1 MPNTVSS
8 YVRKRRILEML
19 RVVEGMVMANVIEYS
34 TEHVRRAERAAY
46 WREHAWSSVGGFDI
60 APDDEQFR
68 ATAALRRVGSVTVAR
83 VKAPAHRLSRNHQQ
97 ARGDDR
103 RLFKLVVQH
112 EGTIF
117 LDQRDKRIALKPGH
131 WTLYDMTRPF
141 RFHSTE
147 TTRQSAVLIRA
158 EDLHLADLTPYSLR
172 LYSGATGYSSML
184 QAALTTAASDHGRDC
199 AEGDIGVM
207 IARLARLALLEHGSH
222 EARRTSREV
231 MRERIEGYLDLHLRR
246 GDLSIETVAH
256 GLNCSKRYLHKVF
269 LEGDCT
275 LSEHILQRRLEASR
289 RNLIDPAAAQ
299 QSVTDIAY
307 AWGFSSLAYFSRV
320 FKLAYG
326 LSPREYRIAHAA
338 GADGTVQ

>member
-1 MPNTVSS
+1 
-8 YVRKRRILEML
+8 
-19 RVVEGMVMANVIEYS
+19 MAGTIEYS

-46 WREHAWSSVGGFDI
+46 WREHAWSSLGNFDVQ
-60 APDDEQFR
+60 PEDDFR
-68 ATAALRRVGSVTVAR
+68 ATATLRRVGSFTVAR
-83 VKAPAHRLSRNHQQ
+83 VKAPAHGLSRSHDQ

-112 EGTIF
+112 AGTIH
-117 LDQRDKRIALKPGH
+117 LEQRDRRVSLKPGH

-141 RFHSTE
+141 RFHCTE
-147 TTRQSAVLIRA
+147 PTRQSAILLRA
-158 EDLHLADLTPYSLR
+158 EDLHLADLSPYALR
-172 LYSGATGYSSML
+172 LYSGADGYSSML

-207 IARLARLALLEHGSH
+207 VARLARLALLEHGSH

-231 MRERIEGYLDLHLRR
+231 MRERIEGYLDAHLRR
-246 GDLSIETVAH
+246 GDLSIDSVAH

-269 LEGDCT
+269 LESDET
-275 LSEHILQRRLEASR
+275 LSEHILRRRLEACR
-289 RNLIDPAAAQ
+289 KNLLDPAATT

-320 FKLAYG
+320 FKQAYG
-326 LSPREYRIAHAA
+326 ASPRDYRTAHTAPA
-338 GADGTVQ
+338 HTVQ